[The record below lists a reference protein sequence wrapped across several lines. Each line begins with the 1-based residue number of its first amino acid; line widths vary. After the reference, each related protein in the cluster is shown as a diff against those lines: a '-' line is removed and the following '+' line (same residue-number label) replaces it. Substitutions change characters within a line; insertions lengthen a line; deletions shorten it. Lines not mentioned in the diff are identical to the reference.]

1 MKIKRGIALLLVVF
15 VFVFV
20 MCLSG
25 CGRNEVRSE
34 NEALSTLLSAISDTE
49 TLIKDMDAI
58 TSKTISQK
66 EYDNLDKRLS
76 KISEDIESANMYSK
90 IDSVSERY
98 ERAVSSYTKAEKK
111 LNSLEKI
118 IEKSDKK

>member
-1 MKIKRGIALLLVVF
+1 MKIKRSFVFLLV

-34 NEALSTLLSAISDTE
+34 NEALSTLLSVISDTE
-49 TLIKDMDAI
+49 ELIKDMDAI

-76 KISEDIESANMYSK
+76 KISEDIESADMYSK

-118 IEKSDKK
+118 IENGDKK